1 MEFRMGSRTSEYKI
15 VLGLVLLVIVGAFAS
30 LATGILGDGATGS
43 DRAFE
48 LIKWVLGTSGLLGG
62 SYAVSRGLAKGGRRE
77 DGGVEPIIP
86 LGLVMAG
93 LLGLAALLASG
104 CGMTP
109 IERLEYAGKTARSV
123 WTHGHPVLTA
133 RATAE
138 AKACR
143 AAAPASQPV
152 AIKDCQKAD
161 KWLKT
166 LKALRAACD
175 SVDAAVII
183 GAPMA
188 LSKAPGVEAWVATAL
203 SALRRAVSI
212 SQQAGLLPAGG

>member
-1 MEFRMGSRTSEYKI
+1 MEFRSGSRTSEFKI
-15 VLGLVLLVIVGAFAS
+15 VVGIVLVVLVGVFAA
-30 LATGILGDGATGS
+30 LATGLLGEGKEASDAAT
-43 DRAFE
+43 D
-48 LIKWVLGTSGLLGG
+48 LIKWVVGTSGLLGSG
-62 SYAVSRGLAKGGRRE
+62 YAVSRGLAKSGKQ
-77 DGGVEPIIP
+77 DGGHARP
-86 LGLVMAG
+86 LLLMLMALV
-93 LLGLAALLASG
+93 LGLALTA

-109 IERLEYAGKTARSV
+109 LQRLDYAGKTARSV

-138 AKACR
+138 AKKCR

-152 AIKDCQKAD
+152 TLTACPGADKAIKV
-161 KWLKT
+161 

-188 LSKAPGVEAWVATAL
+188 LSDAPGVDGWVAVAL

-212 SQQAGLLPAGG
+212 SQTAGLLPAGG

>member
-1 MEFRMGSRTSEYKI
+1 MEFRSGTRTSEYKI

-48 LIKWVLGTSGLLGG
+48 LIKWVLGTSALLGG
-62 SYAVSRGLAKGGRRE
+62 SYAVSRGLAKSGRQDSGHARPLLLMLMAM
-77 DGGVEPIIP
+77 V
-86 LGLVMAG
+86 LGLVLTA
-93 LLGLAALLASG
+93 
-104 CGMTP
+104 CGMSHL
-109 IERLEYAGKTARSV
+109 ERLDYAGKTARSV

-138 AKACR
+138 AKKCR

-152 AIKDCQKAD
+152 TLTACPGADKAIKV
-161 KWLKT
+161 

-188 LSKAPGVEAWVATAL
+188 LSDAPGVDGWVAVAL

-212 SQQAGLLPAGG
+212 SQTAGLLPAGG

>member
-1 MEFRMGSRTSEYKI
+1 MEFRSGTRTSEYKI

-48 LIKWVLGTSGLLGG
+48 LIKWVLGTSALLGG
-62 SYAVSRGLAKGGRRE
+62 SYAVSRGLAKSGRQDSGHARPLLLMLMAM
-77 DGGVEPIIP
+77 V
-86 LGLVMAG
+86 LGLVLTA
-93 LLGLAALLASG
+93 
-104 CGMTP
+104 CGMSHL
-109 IERLEYAGKTARSV
+109 ERLDYAGKTARSV

-138 AKACR
+138 AKKCR
-143 AAAPASQPV
+143 AAAPSSQPV
-152 AIKDCQKAD
+152 ALTACPGAD

-166 LKALRAACD
+166 LSARRAACD

-188 LSKAPGVEAWVATAL
+188 LSDAPGVDGWVAVAL

-212 SQQAGLLPAGG
+212 SQTAGLLPAGG

>member
-1 MEFRMGSRTSEYKI
+1 MITTGTRTSEYKI
-15 VLGLVLLVIVGAFAS
+15 VLGLVLLVIVGAFAA

-48 LIKWVLGTSGLLGG
+48 LIKWVLGTSGLLGSG
-62 SYAVSRGLAKGGRRE
+62 YAVSRGLAKSGRQ
-77 DGGVEPIIP
+77 DGGHARPLLLMLMTLA
-86 LGLVMAG
+86 LGLV
-93 LLGLAALLASG
+93 LFG
-104 CGMTP
+104 CGMSNL
-109 IERLEYAGKTARSV
+109 ERLEYAGKTARSV

-133 RATAE
+133 RAEAE
-138 AKACR
+138 AKKCR
-143 AAAPASQPV
+143 AAAPSSQPV
-152 AIKDCQKAD
+152 ALTACPGAD
-161 KWLKT
+161 KAIKA

-188 LSKAPGVEAWVATAL
+188 LSDAPGVDGWVAVAL

-212 SQQAGLLPAGG
+212 SQTAGLLPAGG

>member
-1 MEFRMGSRTSEYKI
+1 MIGI
-15 VLGLVLLVIVGAFAS
+15 VLAVLVGVFAALSTGLLGEGKEAS
-30 LATGILGDGATGS
+30 AAATD
-43 DRAFE
+43 
-48 LIKWVLGTSGLLGG
+48 LIKWVVGTSGLLGSG
-62 SYAVSRGLAKGGRRE
+62 YAVSRGLAKGGRRE

-104 CGMTP
+104 CGMTH

-123 WTHGHPVLTA
+123 WAHGHPVLTA

-152 AIKDCQKAD
+152 TLTACPGAD